1 MRIAISGHRGLSRA
15 TSSLIEKELRERLA
29 AHGGDDLVGISSLAD
44 GPDQLFA
51 RAVLERG
58 GRLEVIVPAAQYRAA
73 LPETAWAEYDALT
86 SQASSVA
93 HLPYAESSE
102 EAHMAAGQAL
112 VAGAD
117 LLVAVW
123 DGAPARGLGG
133 TADVVAHARRLGVP
147 VDVVWPV
154 GATRD

>member
-1 MRIAISGHRGLSRA
+1 MRIAISGHRGLSRE
-15 TSSLIEKELRERLA
+15 TSSLIEEALRERLA
-29 AHGGDDLVGISSLAD
+29 AHAGNDLVGISSLAD

-51 RAVLERG
+51 RAILERG
-58 GRLEVIVPAAQYRAA
+58 GRLEVIVPAAEYRAG
-73 LPETAWAEYDALT
+73 LPETAWPEYDALT

-93 HLPYAESSE
+93 RLPYTESSE
-102 EAHMAAGQAL
+102 EAHMAAGRAL

-117 LLVAVW
+117 LLLAVW
-123 DGAPARGLGG
+123 DGAQARGLGG